1 MEKNV
6 KKKGRLK
13 MALFTFSGGVHPADG
28 KEFAKNSPITEYL
41 PKGDVVLP
49 LGQHIGAPAQPI
61 VSKGDQ
67 VLVGQKVAE
76 AGGFVSANIFS
87 SVSGT
92 VKAIEPRM
100 TPAGAKVNSIVI
112 ENDGEFKEA
121 AFEAK
126 PYDQMSKDDVL
137 AAIKEAGIV
146 GLGGAGFP
154 THVKLAPKDPDAIEY
169 IIVNGADCE
178 PYITGDYRILMET
191 PELLIEGLNIVL
203 DMFPK
208 AKGIIGIEDNK
219 KDAIAKVEAL
229 VKGDARQSAI
239 GLPFIREKEY
249 SGQTYSVTE
258 YTMSEIIASV
268 YEKIEQTGNKE
279 GILFIDEINCV
290 SETLAPTMLQFL
302 QCKMFGNQKVPDG
315 WIIVAAG
322 NPPEYNKSVRD
333 FDVVTLDRMKKID
346 VEADYEVWKEYAYQ
360 AGIHPAILAYL
371 EIRKEYFYR
380 METTVDGKAFVTA
393 RGWEDLSQLLKVY
406 EELGKDIDREVVF
419 QYLQHLKI
427 AKDFANYYEL
437 YKKYKE
443 DYGIERILKGQWN
456 QETIGRLKFAAF
468 DEKLSVVGLLNGKL
482 SEMFAESYRQDAYVT
497 ELFGWLKQLKT
508 GKTLSQVVKEIHE
521 DFDEKKKTE
530 KLGKAQEHMLLDVI
544 KTLESYE
551 QISKAEHL
559 EAEAEFERV
568 REEFKKEPAKLEQQ
582 IENTTKALDNAFDFM
597 EEAFGQSQEMVVFV
611 TELNV
616 NYYSV
621 WFIKEN
627 GCDKYYQYNKGLLFD
642 EQQAEI
648 MAEMDELER
657 KF

>member
-1 MEKNV
+1 M
-6 KKKGRLK
+6 
-13 MALFTFSGGVHPADG
+13 
-28 KEFAKNSPITEYL
+28 
-41 PKGDVVLP
+41 
-49 LGQHIGAPAQPI
+49 
-61 VSKGDQ
+61 
-67 VLVGQKVAE
+67 
-76 AGGFVSANIFS
+76 
-87 SVSGT
+87 
-92 VKAIEPRM
+92 
-100 TPAGAKVNSIVI
+100 
-112 ENDGEFKEA
+112 
-121 AFEAK
+121 
-126 PYDQMSKDDVL
+126 
-137 AAIKEAGIV
+137 
-146 GLGGAGFP
+146 
-154 THVKLAPKDPDAIEY
+154 
-169 IIVNGADCE
+169 
-178 PYITGDYRILMET
+178 
-191 PELLIEGLNIVL
+191 
-203 DMFPK
+203 
-208 AKGIIGIEDNK
+208 
-219 KDAIAKVEAL
+219 
-229 VKGDARQSAI
+229 
-239 GLPFIREKEY
+239 
-249 SGQTYSVTE
+249 
-258 YTMSEIIASV
+258 
-268 YEKIEQTGNKE
+268 
-279 GILFIDEINCV
+279 
-290 SETLAPTMLQFL
+290 
-302 QCKMFGNQKVPDG
+302 
-315 WIIVAAG
+315 
-322 NPPEYNKSVRD
+322 
-333 FDVVTLDRMKKID
+333 
-346 VEADYEVWKEYAYQ
+346 
-360 AGIHPAILAYL
+360 
-371 EIRKEYFYR
+371 
-380 METTVDGKAFVTA
+380 
-393 RGWEDLSQLLKVY
+393 
-406 EELGKDIDREVVF
+406 VF

-508 GKTLSQVVKEIHE
+508 DKTLSQVVKEIHE
-521 DFDEKKKTE
+521 DFNEKKKTE

-648 MAEMDELER
+648 MAEMDEEKILN
-657 KF
+657 